1 MRLEWNSVW
10 RIVRTSL
17 VYAMEVVIVLLLDV
31 EVNMSTVT
39 KISNLLEIKLWNVTI
54 KADI

>member
-1 MRLEWNSVW
+1 MRLEWNSLW

-17 VYAMEVVIVLLLDV
+17 VYAMEVVIILLLDV
-31 EVNMSTVT
+31 EVNMSTIT
-39 KISNLLEIKLWNVTI
+39 KISNLLESKLWNVTI